1 MNSMRSDP
9 AVLIRCSH
17 TQRLDAQRWQS
28 ACKRLCDGLTALAL
42 LLLLSPLLLAIAL
55 VIKLSSPGPVLFR
68 QEREGQHGRRFIL
81 QKFRTMRVGVANPLG
96 ERQAVLEADGKL
108 LKLRHDPRVTPV
120 GRWLRKTSVDELPQ
134 LWNLLRG
141 EMSLVGPRPLIP
153 FMLEGDQ
160 EFRRVRALVR
170 PGLTGLWQL
179 RDRANNTSAAA
190 MRPHDL
196 EYIQRFSLGLDFLIL
211 LRTIPAVL
219 AGKGA
224 F

>member
-1 MNSMRSDP
+1 MRTVERSP
-9 AVLIRCSH
+9 HEPEQAT
-17 TQRLDAQRWQS
+17 TQ
-28 ACKRLCDGLTALAL
+28 DGT
-42 LLLLSPLLLAIAL
+42 
-55 VIKLSSPGPVLFR
+55 
-68 QEREGQHGRRFIL
+68 
-81 QKFRTMRVGVANPLG
+81 
-96 ERQAVLEADGKL
+96 L
-108 LKLRHDPRVTPV
+108 LKMRHDPRVTPI

-134 LWNLLRG
+134 LWNVLCG

-160 EFRRVRALVR
+160 EFRQVRASVR
-170 PGLTGLWQL
+170 PGLTGLWQI
-179 RDRANNTSAAA
+179 RDRVNNTSAAV

-196 EYIQRFSLGLDFLIL
+196 EYIERFSLRLDFLIL

>member
-1 MNSMRSDP
+1 VGAR
-9 AVLIRCSH
+9 
-17 TQRLDAQRWQS
+17 RWQS
-28 ACKRLCDGLTALAL
+28 ACKRLCDFLVALGL
-42 LLLLSPLLLAIAL
+42 LLLLSPLLAATALAI
-55 VIKLSSPGPVLFR
+55 KLGSSGPVLFR
-68 QEREGQHGRRFIL
+68 QEREGWHGRRFFIL
-81 QKFRTMRVGVANPLG
+81 KFRTMHATGQSPDGQGRGM
-96 ERQAVLEADGKL
+96 RADGTL
-108 LKLRHDPRVTPV
+108 LKMPHDPRVTAI

-134 LWNLLRG
+134 LWNVLRG

-160 EFRRVRALVR
+160 EFRQVRALVR

-196 EYIQRFSLGLDFLIL
+196 EYIERFSLGLDFLIL